1 MRAPLALTL
10 ALVGATPALAAPA
23 GADPAPSARQQAL
36 YDAFSARDA
45 GPACSSLG
53 PVDADL
59 HADLMFL
66 VEQAVQPPWVAVRAA
81 DCLLQLDP
89 LGTQAAAR
97 RWVVAQD
104 SRGLALLALA
114 KLDSLPRPMA
124 IDLAQTAR
132 RGALAADATPRI
144 AKAQTA
150 EIRAIAALPVDQLPP
165 LPAELQA
172 LAR

>member
-1 MRAPLALTL
+1 MRARLLPLFALL
-10 ALVGATPALAAPA
+10 GAIPVPAAAA
-23 GADPAPSARQQAL
+23 PAPSARQQAL

-45 GPACSSLG
+45 GPACDSLG
-53 PVDADL
+53 PVDSAL
-59 HADLMFL
+59 SADLMFL

-89 LGTQAAAR
+89 LGTQSAAR

-104 SRGLALLALA
+104 SRGLALLTLG